1 MREMAIAWGRKT
13 IKFAVAKEDRSTL
26 RITVAPDSSVMVR
39 VPARATDAEIA
50 ERVRRRA
57 GWIDA
62 QQHDFSLWKPRTPPR
77 SYISGETHKYLGRA
91 LRLHVRESL
100 RNAVTVTQSRLVME
114 TLGEKSRSERADLLW
129 RWYASRAQ
137 THFRRRL
144 AVQHKLFARVLPT
157 PPTLIARRMTNRW
170 GSYTKRGNLVLNVE
184 LIQVPTRLL
193 DYVITHELAHAAYWG
208 HGKDWQA
215 LMTSVM
221 PDWRERKS
229 ALEKALL

>member
-1 MREMAIAWGRKT
+1 MKEMAIGWGRKT
-13 IKFAVAKEDRSTL
+13 IKFSVAREDRSSL
-26 RITVAPDSSVMVR
+26 RITVTPDSRVFVR
-39 VPARATDAEIA
+39 VPSKATDSEIA

-114 TLGEKSRSERADLLW
+114 TLGETSRSKRADLLW
-129 RWYASRAQ
+129 RWYAIRAQ
-137 THFRRRL
+137 SHFRRRL
-144 AVQHKLFARVLPT
+144 AVQHKLFARLLPA

-184 LIQVPTRLL
+184 LIQVSTRLL

-208 HGKDWQA
+208 HGRDWQA

>member
-1 MREMAIAWGRKT
+1 MKEMAIAWGRKT
-13 IKFAVAKEDRSTL
+13 IKFSVAREDRSSL
-26 RITVAPDSSVMVR
+26 RITVTPDSSVLVR
-39 VPARATDAEIA
+39 VPSKATDSEIA

-114 TLGEKSRSERADLLW
+114 TLGEKSRSERANLLW
-129 RWYASRAQ
+129 RWYATKAQ
-137 THFRRRL
+137 IHFRRRL
-144 AVQHKLFARVLPT
+144 AAQHKLLARLLHD
-157 PPTLIARRMTNRW
+157 PPTLIARRMTSRW
-170 GSYTKRGNLVLNVE
+170 GSFTKRGNLVLNVE
-184 LIQVPTRLL
+184 LIQVSTRLL

-208 HGKDWQA
+208 HGRDWQA
-215 LMTSVM
+215 LMATVM

>member
-1 MREMAIAWGRKT
+1 MKEMAVAWGRKT
-13 IKFAVAKEDRSTL
+13 IRFSVAKEDRNSL
-26 RITVAPDSSVMVR
+26 RITVAPDSSVLVR
-39 VPARATDAEIA
+39 VPSHATDVEIA

-114 TLGEKSRSERADLLW
+114 TLGEKSRDQRAELLW

-144 AVQHKLFARVLPT
+144 TAQHKLFARLLPDA
-157 PPTLIARRMTNRW
+157 PTLITRRMTSRW

-184 LIQVPTRLL
+184 LIQVSTRLL

-208 HGKDWQA
+208 HGRDWQA
-215 LMTSVM
+215 LMTSMM

-229 ALEKALL
+229 SLEKSLL

>member
-1 MREMAIAWGRKT
+1 MAVAWGRKT

-77 SYISGETHKYLGRA
+77 SYVSGESHKYLGRS
-91 LRLHVRESL
+91 LRLHVRGSL

-114 TLGEKSRSERADLLW
+114 TLGEKSRGERADLLW
-129 RWYASRAQ
+129 RWYTSKAQ

-184 LIQVPTRLL
+184 LIQVSTRLL

-215 LMTSVM
+215 LMTTVM
-221 PDWRERKS
+221 PDWRERKA

>member
-1 MREMAIAWGRKT
+1 MRQMAIAWGRKT
-13 IKFAVAKEDRSTL
+13 IRFSVAREDRSSL
-26 RITVAPDSSVMVR
+26 KITVTPDSSVFVR
-39 VPARATDAEIA
+39 VPSKATDSEIA

-129 RWYASRAQ
+129 RWYATKAPS
-137 THFRRRL
+137 HFRQRL
-144 AVQHKLFARVLPT
+144 AVQHKLFARLLPD

-184 LIQVPTRLL
+184 LIQVSTRLL

-208 HGKDWQA
+208 HGRDWQG
-215 LMTSVM
+215 LMTAVM

>member
-1 MREMAIAWGRKT
+1 MKEMAIAWGRKT
-13 IKFAVAKEDRSTL
+13 IKFSVAREDRSSL
-26 RITVAPDSSVMVR
+26 RITVTPDSSVLVR
-39 VPARATDAEIA
+39 VPSKATDSEIA

-114 TLGEKSRSERADLLW
+114 TLGETSRSERANLLW
-129 RWYASRAQ
+129 RWYAIRAQ
-137 THFRRRL
+137 SHFRRRL
-144 AVQHKLFARVLPT
+144 AVQHKLFARLLPE

-184 LIQVPTRLL
+184 LIQVSTRLL

-208 HGKDWQA
+208 HGRDWQA
-215 LMTSVM
+215 LMTTVM

-229 ALEKALL
+229 SLEKALL

>member
-1 MREMAIAWGRKT
+1 MKEMAIAWGRKT
-13 IKFAVAKEDRSTL
+13 IKFSVAREDRSSL
-26 RITVAPDSSVMVR
+26 RITVTPDSSILVR
-39 VPARATDAEIA
+39 VPSKATDSEIA
-50 ERVRRRA
+50 ERVKRRA

-62 QQHDFSLWKPRTPPR
+62 QQRDFSLWKPRTPPR

-114 TLGEKSRSERADLLW
+114 ILGEKSRSERADLLW
-129 RWYASRAQ
+129 RWYAIRAQ
-137 THFRRRL
+137 SHFRRRL
-144 AVQHKLFARVLPT
+144 AVQHKLFARLLPD

-184 LIQVPTRLL
+184 LIQVSTRLL

-208 HGKDWQA
+208 HGRDWQA
-215 LMTSVM
+215 LMTTVM
-221 PDWRERKS
+221 PDWRERK
-229 ALEKALL
+229 ALLETSLL